1 MIINKFKE
9 LKQYLNNQQV
19 VQRYLGLPEKKTSTG
34 IWYKSPFRQE
44 RTASFCV
51 SNKGIHDFGDGT
63 HYDIISF
70 VEKYFNVTPNQ
81 VVDILCNDFG
91 LAINNPYKSQTV
103 VNILKQKREE
113 ENKAKEI
120 IEIWFDNKFKNVSN
134 ELKNTKRFI
143 DVLKNTTFFDA
154 LSLLYMQEVKQEMLF
169 EELFNISQDEEKKTK
184 LYLEELK
191 NDKRG

>member
-1 MIINKFKE
+1 MNKFKE

-51 SNKGIHDFGDGT
+51 SNRGIHDFGDST

-81 VVDILCNDFG
+81 AVDILCNDFG
-91 LAINNPYKSQTV
+91 LSLNNPYRSQTV

-120 IEIWFDNKFKNVSN
+120 IETWFDNKFKNVSD
-134 ELKNTKRFI
+134 ELKNTRRLI

-154 LSLLYMQEVKQEMLF
+154 LAILYMQEVKQEMLF
-169 EELFNISQDEEKKTK
+169 EELFDISQDEEKKTK
-184 LYLEELK
+184 LYLE
-191 NDKRG
+191 D

>member
-1 MIINKFKE
+1 MNKFKE

-51 SNKGIHDFGDGT
+51 SNRGIHDFGDST

-81 VVDILCNDFG
+81 AVDILCNDFG
-91 LAINNPYKSQTV
+91 LSLNNPYRSQTV

-120 IEIWFDNKFKNVSN
+120 IETWFDNKFKNVSD
-134 ELKNTKRFI
+134 ELKNTRRLI

-154 LSLLYMQEVKQEMLF
+154 LAVLYMQETKQEILF
-169 EELFNISQDEEKKTK
+169 EELFDISQDEEKKTK
-184 LYLEELK
+184 LYLEDLK
-191 NDKRG
+191 NDKRR

>member
-1 MIINKFKE
+1 MNKFKE

-51 SNKGIHDFGDGT
+51 SNRGIHDFGDST

-81 VVDILCNDFG
+81 AVDILCNDFG
-91 LAINNPYKSQTV
+91 LSLNNPYRSQTV

-120 IEIWFDNKFKNVSN
+120 IETWFDNKFKNVSD
-134 ELKNTKRFI
+134 ELKNTRRLI

-154 LSLLYMQEVKQEMLF
+154 LSVLYMQEVKQEMLF
-169 EELFNISQDEEKKTK
+169 EELFDISQDEEKKTK
-184 LYLEELK
+184 LYLEDLK
-191 NDKRG
+191 NDKRR

>member
-1 MIINKFKE
+1 MNKFKE

-51 SNKGIHDFGDGT
+51 SNRGIHDFGDST

-81 VVDILCNDFG
+81 AVDILCNDFG
-91 LAINNPYKSQTV
+91 LSLNNPYRSQTV

-120 IEIWFDNKFKNVSN
+120 IETWFDNKFKNVSD
-134 ELKNTKRFI
+134 ELKNTRRLI

-154 LSLLYMQEVKQEMLF
+154 LAVLYMQETKQEILF
-169 EELFNISQDEEKKTK
+169 EELFDILQDEEKKTK
-184 LYLEELK
+184 LYLEDLK
-191 NDKRG
+191 NDKRR

>member
-1 MIINKFKE
+1 MNKFKE
-9 LKQYLNNQQV
+9 IKKYLNNQQV

-51 SNKGIHDFGDGT
+51 SIKGIHDFGDST

-81 VVDILCNDFG
+81 AVDILCNDFG
-91 LAINNPYKSQTV
+91 LSLNNPYRSQTV

-120 IEIWFDNKFKNVSN
+120 IETWFDNKFKNVSD
-134 ELKNTKRFI
+134 ELKNTRRLI

-154 LSLLYMQEVKQEMLF
+154 LSVLYMQEVKQEMLF
-169 EELFNISQDEEKKTK
+169 EELFDISQDEKKKTK

>member
-1 MIINKFKE
+1 MNKFKE

-51 SNKGIHDFGDGT
+51 SNRGIHDFGDSA

-81 VVDILCNDFG
+81 AVDILCNDFG
-91 LAINNPYKSQTV
+91 LSLNNPYRSQTV

-120 IEIWFDNKFKNVSN
+120 IETWFDNKFKNVSD
-134 ELKNTKRFI
+134 ELKNTRRLI

-154 LSLLYMQEVKQEMLF
+154 LAILYMQEVKQEMLF
-169 EELFNISQDEEKKTK
+169 EELFDISQDEEKKTK
-184 LYLEELK
+184 LYLEDLK
-191 NDKRG
+191 NDKRR

>member
-9 LKQYLNNQQV
+9 IKKYLNNQQV

-34 IWYKSPFRQE
+34 VWYKSPFRQE

-51 SNKGIHDFGDGT
+51 SNKGIHDFGDST
-63 HYDIISF
+63 HYDIVSF

-81 VVDILCNDFG
+81 AVDILCNDFG
-91 LAINNPYKSQTV
+91 LSLNNPYRSQTV

-120 IEIWFDNKFKNVSN
+120 IETWFDNKFKNVSD
-134 ELKNTKRFI
+134 ELKNTRKLI

-154 LSLLYMQEVKQEMLF
+154 LSVLYMQEVKQEMLF
-169 EELFNISQDEEKKTK
+169 EELFDISQNEEKKTK

>member
-1 MIINKFKE
+1 MNKFKE

-19 VQRYLGLPEKKTSTG
+19 VQRYLGKKKKKTSTG

-51 SNKGIHDFGDGT
+51 SNRGIHDFGDST

-81 VVDILCNDFG
+81 AVDILCNDFG
-91 LAINNPYKSQTV
+91 LSLNNPYRSQTV

-120 IEIWFDNKFKNVSN
+120 IETWFDNKFKNVSD
-134 ELKNTKRFI
+134 ELKNTKRLI

-154 LSLLYMQEVKQEMLF
+154 LAILYMQEVKQEMLF
-169 EELFNISQDEEKKTK
+169 EELFDISQDEEKKTK
-184 LYLEELK
+184 LYLEDLK
-191 NDKRG
+191 NDKRR

>member
-1 MIINKFKE
+1 MNKFKE

-51 SNKGIHDFGDGT
+51 SNRGIHDFGDST

-81 VVDILCNDFG
+81 AVDILCNDFG
-91 LAINNPYKSQTV
+91 LSLNNPYRSQTV

-120 IEIWFDNKFKNVSN
+120 IETWFDNKFKNVSD
-134 ELKNTKRFI
+134 ELKNTRRLI

-154 LSLLYMQEVKQEMLF
+154 LAILYMQEVKQEMLF
-169 EELFNISQDEEKKTK
+169 EELFDISQDEEKKTK
-184 LYLEELK
+184 LYLEDLK
-191 NDKRG
+191 NDKRR

>member
-1 MIINKFKE
+1 MNKFKE

-19 VQRYLGLPEKKTSTG
+19 VQKYLGLPEKKTSTG

-51 SNKGIHDFGDGT
+51 SNRGIHDFGDST

-81 VVDILCNDFG
+81 AVDILCNDFG
-91 LAINNPYKSQTV
+91 LSLNNPYRSQTV

-120 IEIWFDNKFKNVSN
+120 IETWFDNKFKNVSD
-134 ELKNTKRFI
+134 ELKNTRRLI

-154 LSLLYMQEVKQEMLF
+154 LSVLYMQEVKQEMLF
-169 EELFNISQDEEKKTK
+169 EKLFDISQDEEKKTK

-191 NDKRG
+191 NDKRR

>member
-1 MIINKFKE
+1 MNKFKE

-19 VQRYLGLPEKKTSTG
+19 VQKYLGLPEKKTSTG

-51 SNKGIHDFGDGT
+51 SNRGIHDFGDST

-81 VVDILCNDFG
+81 AVDILCNDFG
-91 LAINNPYKSQTV
+91 LSLNNPYRSQTV

-120 IEIWFDNKFKNVSN
+120 IEIWFDNKFKNVSD
-134 ELKNTKRFI
+134 ELKNTRRLI

-154 LSLLYMQEVKQEMLF
+154 LSVLYMQEVKQEMLF
-169 EELFNISQDEEKKTK
+169 EELFDISQDEEKKTK

-191 NDKRG
+191 NDKRR

>member
-1 MIINKFKE
+1 MNKFKE

-19 VQRYLGLPEKKTSTG
+19 VQRYLGLPEKKTSTE

-51 SNKGIHDFGDGT
+51 SNRGIHDFGDST

-81 VVDILCNDFG
+81 AVDILCNDFG
-91 LAINNPYKSQTV
+91 LSLNNPYRSQTV

-120 IEIWFDNKFKNVSN
+120 IETWFDNKFKNVSD
-134 ELKNTKRFI
+134 ELKNTRRLI

-154 LSLLYMQEVKQEMLF
+154 LAILYMQEVKQEMLF
-169 EELFNISQDEEKKTK
+169 EELFDISQDEEKKTK
-184 LYLEELK
+184 LYLEDLK
-191 NDKRG
+191 NDKRR

>member
-1 MIINKFKE
+1 MNKFKE

-51 SNKGIHDFGDGT
+51 SNRGIHDFGDST

-81 VVDILCNDFG
+81 AVDILCNDFG
-91 LAINNPYKSQTV
+91 LSLNNPYRSQTV

-120 IEIWFDNKFKNVSN
+120 IETWFDNKFKNVSD
-134 ELKNTKRFI
+134 ELKNTKRLI

-154 LSLLYMQEVKQEMLF
+154 LAILYMQEVKQEMLF
-169 EELFNISQDEEKKTK
+169 EELFDISQDEEKKTK
-184 LYLEELK
+184 LYLEDLK
-191 NDKRG
+191 NDKRR

>member
-1 MIINKFKE
+1 MNKFKE

-51 SNKGIHDFGDGT
+51 SNRGIHDFGDST

-81 VVDILCNDFG
+81 AVDILCNDFG
-91 LAINNPYKSQTV
+91 LSLNNPYRSQTV

-120 IEIWFDNKFKNVSN
+120 IETWFDNKFKNVSD
-134 ELKNTKRFI
+134 ELKNTRRLI

-154 LSLLYMQEVKQEMLF
+154 LSVLYMQEVKQEMLF
-169 EELFNISQDEEKKTK
+169 EELFDISQDEEKKTK

-191 NDKRG
+191 NDKRR

>member
-1 MIINKFKE
+1 MNKFKE

-51 SNKGIHDFGDGT
+51 SNRGIHDFGDST

-81 VVDILCNDFG
+81 AVDILCNDFG
-91 LAINNPYKSQTV
+91 LSLNNPYRSQTV

-120 IEIWFDNKFKNVSN
+120 IETWFDNKFKNVSD
-134 ELKNTKRFI
+134 ELKNTRRLI

-154 LSLLYMQEVKQEMLF
+154 LSVLYMQEVKQEILF
-169 EELFNISQDEEKKTK
+169 EELFDISQNEEKKTK
-184 LYLEELK
+184 LYLEDLK
-191 NDKRG
+191 NDKRR

>member
-1 MIINKFKE
+1 MNKFKE

-51 SNKGIHDFGDGT
+51 SNRGIHDFGDST

-81 VVDILCNDFG
+81 AVDILCNDFG
-91 LAINNPYKSQTV
+91 LSLNNPYRSQTV

-120 IEIWFDNKFKNVSN
+120 IETWFDNKFKNVSD
-134 ELKNTKRFI
+134 ELKNTRRLI
-143 DVLKNTTFFDA
+143 DVLKNTTFFDV
-154 LSLLYMQEVKQEMLF
+154 LSVLYMQEVKQEMLF
-169 EELFNISQDEEKKTK
+169 EELFDISQDEEKKTK
-184 LYLEELK
+184 LYLEDLK

>member
-1 MIINKFKE
+1 MNKFKE

-19 VQRYLGLPEKKTSTG
+19 VQKYLGLPEKKTSTG

-51 SNKGIHDFGDGT
+51 SNRGIHDFGDST

-81 VVDILCNDFG
+81 AVDILCNDFG
-91 LAINNPYKSQTV
+91 LSLNNPYRSQTV

-120 IEIWFDNKFKNVSN
+120 IETWFDNKFKKISD
-134 ELKNTKRFI
+134 ELKITRRLI
-143 DVLKNTTFFDA
+143 EVLKNTTYFD
-154 LSLLYMQEVKQEMLF
+154 SLVILYMQEVKQEMLF
-169 EELFNISQDEEKKTK
+169 EELFDISQDEEKKTK
-184 LYLEELK
+184 LYLEDLK
-191 NDKRG
+191 NDKRR

>member
-1 MIINKFKE
+1 MNKFKE

-51 SNKGIHDFGDGT
+51 SNRGIHDFGDST

-81 VVDILCNDFG
+81 AVDILCNDFG
-91 LAINNPYKSQTV
+91 LSLNNPYRSQTV

-120 IEIWFDNKFKNVSN
+120 IETWFDNKFKNVSD
-134 ELKNTKRFI
+134 ELKNTRRLI

-154 LSLLYMQEVKQEMLF
+154 LAILYMQEVKQEILF
-169 EELFNISQDEEKKTK
+169 EELFDISQDEEKKTK
-184 LYLEELK
+184 LYLEDLK
-191 NDKRG
+191 NDKRR